1 MIKKVAI
8 IDYGINNISSVEKA
22 FKKIEV
28 GTERVRSKEELK
40 KFKHLVL
47 TGVGSFDWG
56 IKNLKS
62 QGLYEEIR
70 NLSKKGHF
78 IMGICLGMQL
88 LFEKSEESNENL
100 IGLSLLSGSTKKLS
114 KFRNQ
119 KKLKIPHVGWNN
131 VKIKNNSKILDDIDN
146 NSNFYFVHSYFVE
159 PNNKEI
165 ISATCKHGTEFPA
178 VIESENIIG
187 IQFHPEKCQI
197 NGLKILEKF
206 SNF

>member
-1 MIKKVAI
+1 MIRKVAI

-119 KKLKIPHVGWNN
+119 KK
-131 VKIKNNSKILDDIDN
+131 VKNTTRWM
-146 NSNFYFVHSYFVE
+146 E
-159 PNNKEI
+159 
-165 ISATCKHGTEFPA
+165 
-178 VIESENIIG
+178 
-187 IQFHPEKCQI
+187 
-197 NGLKILEKF
+197 
-206 SNF
+206 